1 MEPWDVTTGTVRR
14 SFAAP
19 RSAVSCDVAAGDHA
33 MAPRVPAAS
42 PAIPDPRPGV
52 PHAALGRIDS
62 LPEVNTAVRGP
73 RASSGGGSPSRGST
87 PRRDHWLAPPTQRPK
102 AAP

>member
-33 MAPRVPAAS
+33 MAPRVAAAS

-62 LPEVNTAVRGP
+62 LPEVSTAVRGP
-73 RASSGGGSPSRGST
+73 ESILRRRVPRPGVNPQEGS
-87 PRRDHWLAPPTQRPK
+87 LARPPNPTAHSCP
-102 AAP
+102 